1 MQVTRDEELA
11 FLKAL
16 QKQVK
21 ARLEALEAE
30 AKDEVMRHFIEDG
43 TDRRSIIIEG
53 VKVGEIGL
61 SYSKPKAAI
70 KPGYERDALTYL
82 DSCGLVEYKPAT
94 GWEKRFTQV
103 GGRVVD
109 QYTGEVCEWAEWVPA
124 TASTAAIRGCKPQD
138 VLRALRAKLD
148 GVPIAGLLEG

>member
-11 FLKAL
+11 FLRAL

-30 AKDEVMRHFIEDG
+30 AKDEVMRHYIEDG
-43 TDRRSIIIEG
+43 TDRRPIIIEG

-61 SYSKPKAAI
+61 SYSKPRAAI
-70 KPGYERDALTYL
+70 KPGYEREALTYL

-94 GWEKRFTQV
+94 GWEKRFSRV
-103 GGRVVD
+103 GMHVVD
-109 QYTGEVCEWAEWVPA
+109 QDTGEVCEWAEWVPA

-138 VLRALRAKLD
+138 VISALGAKLQAMP
-148 GVPIAGLLEG
+148 VAGLLEG